1 MTPDK
6 QLRVQTFNQMGQPTN
21 TPISFDINT
30 LMSRATGQQAQ
41 AQIPVAQQSGLMGPQ
56 GPSITV

>member
-6 QLRVQTFNQMGQPTN
+6 QLRVQNFNQMGQPTN
-21 TPISFDINT
+21 NPISFDINT
-30 LMSRATGQQAQ
+30 LLSRATGQQAQ
-41 AQIPVAQQSGLMGPQ
+41 APMAQQSGLMGPQ